1 MRHHQ
6 FASAAGEVFPNPSR
20 AAFFFFV
27 PVLNFHP
34 PNLFSAFS
42 PQQAMLVNGY
52 VNFASL
58 CVKSNTAQT
67 ETNLRVEKRKIYYTA
82 VCIVVA

>member
-6 FASAAGEVFPNPSR
+6 FASAAGEVFPES
-20 AAFFFFV
+20 FSCCFSV

-34 PNLFSAFS
+34 PNLSSAFAT
-42 PQQAMLVNGY
+42 QQTMLANGY
-52 VNFASL
+52 VNFASQ
-58 CVKSNTAQT
+58 CVKSNAAQIQS
-67 ETNLRVEKRKIYYTA
+67 NLRVEKQKMYYTA